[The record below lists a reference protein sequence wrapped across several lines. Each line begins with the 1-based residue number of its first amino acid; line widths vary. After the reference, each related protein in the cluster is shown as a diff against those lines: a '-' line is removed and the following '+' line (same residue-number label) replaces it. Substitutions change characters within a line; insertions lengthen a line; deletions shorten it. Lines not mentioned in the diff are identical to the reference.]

1 MKVYSFRFLI
11 LAVFSFLIFQSAAA
25 QTTKKPNKNS
35 ALNSLEKS
43 QKQNST
49 LSPLE
54 SAVIAEINQ
63 ARNDPQKF
71 IAYLEEYRKYL
82 KGTVLSLPSRVKVQ
96 MIEGAPA
103 IDDAISDLK
112 KITKI
117 NSFEISN
124 GLSKVARQQ
133 LTDLQEN
140 PNLRHLGKDGSDLE
154 KRLLK
159 VGFAGDAVAENIS
172 YQADAAREIVL
183 NMIIDD
189 GYKSRIHRKNLFST
203 NFKLLGI
210 ACGVAIDKTTICVTE
225 FAGSFKEK

>member
-1 MKVYSFRFLI
+1 MKVYSFKFFV
-11 LAVFSFLIFQSAAA
+11 LAVCSFFILHSAAA
-25 QTTKKPNKNS
+25 QTTKRSKKNPAS
-35 ALNSLEKS
+35 NSLN
-43 QKQNST
+43 QTQTQDAT

-71 IAYLEEYRKYL
+71 IQYLEEYRKYI
-82 KGTVLSLPSRVKVQ
+82 KGTILSMPNKVRLQ
-96 MIEGAPA
+96 MIEGTLA

-112 KITKI
+112 KTAKI

-133 LTDLQEN
+133 LNDLQEN
-140 PNLRHLGKDGSDLE
+140 PKLKHLGKDGSDLE

-159 VGFAGDAVAENIS
+159 IGFAGNPVAENIS
-172 YQADAAREIVL
+172 YEADAAREVVL

-189 GYKSRIHRKNLFST
+189 GYKSRTHRKNIFST
-203 NFKLLGI
+203 NLKLLGV
-210 ACGVAIDKTTICVTE
+210 ACGLANDKTTICVTE